1 MKKFALQM
9 LMIVMAFAISQASW
23 ADNNGKENKGKV
35 RPKMERRGFNK
46 AKMDS
51 IRAAHPNFR
60 HRPQFARHHMHRPF
74 GPKMD
79 SMKVRRPMTKAEVK
93 DMMDSLKVANP
104 RLAHRIMH
112 HHFAHRHFPR
122 RHFPHRPG
130 WKKHEPVKD
139 ATAESVAPAE
149 VKAADATAI
158 TDIKQTSTSTKTYDL
173 NGRPVSGQN
182 GRGIVI
188 RNGKKYVK

>member
-23 ADNNGKENKGKV
+23 ADKKEKDFG
-35 RPKMERRGFNK
+35 
-46 AKMDS
+46 
-51 IRAAHPNFR
+51 
-60 HRPQFARHHMHRPF
+60 HRPHFEHRHMHRPF

-79 SMKVRRPMTKAEVK
+79 SLKVRRPMTKAEVK

-139 ATAESVAPAE
+139 ATAESVAPSE

-158 TDIKQTSTSTKTYDL
+158 TDIKQTTTSTKTYDL

-182 GRGIVI
+182 VRGIVI
-188 RNGKKYVK
+188 RNGKKFVK